1 MSYSIPSQVA
11 DDYRLYETYHGDLMT
26 QIDDSGEYL
35 PTSGGAAGHVEV
47 MEPRRRGGHSRL
59 SRIGRSIAGHRIIS
73 TLVVIAL
80 IGGSLYG
87 YYRTRPKST
96 AALVAEPV
104 SLATIRQEISI
115 TGTIEPQTDLGLRFE
130 TTGTVS
136 AINVVSGQQVKA
148 GTVLA
153 ALDTTTLTDQ
163 IAQAETTLSAAKAN
177 LANAEGALPLTEQS
191 NNDSLSQAQL
201 AVQQDSAK
209 LATDQSTLAL
219 DQAIANNWCQA
230 DASSSECVSAQQA
243 YTSAQGIVQSD
254 QQNLATDQ
262 ESVTATQTKNT
273 QSVDSANAAIAQDQ
287 TSYDN
292 AAASLTTAESI
303 LNACTSDSP
312 YTVASPCPSYTQD
325 QQAVTSAQ
333 GQASSASTS
342 LSNAQTALTDTEAQN
357 AVSLAQAQL
366 AVADATQKLAAD
378 QATLTL
384 DQAIAAGGC
393 SADPSSSECNQAQS
407 AVTSQTQAVSSDQFQ
422 LATAQSQL
430 PSTQVKNTQSV
441 QQSQSSIS
449 ADEAQ
454 VTNDQAALATDQ
466 ASLTQAEIVA
476 PISGVVDQINVSV
489 GQSGTVSSSA
499 SSSSSG
505 PSGAIILSAPGSYE
519 VQGSVSD
526 AQIAQVQLGEQAT
539 IVPAGATTPVY
550 GTVTQITPQATITSG
565 VASFP
570 IVVSITDSNPNLYSG
585 VKVTSKAPPLFAGAS
600 AQVALIVKQAT
611 NVLSVPTSAVHTI
624 GSLSY
629 VMVKNNTKETR
640 VTIAVGAADAQETQV
655 LSGLKL
661 GQEVVLANRALAIP
675 TTTSGFGFGGGF
687 GGGGGGRGVARR
699 AGLGG

>member
-1 MSYSIPSQVA
+1 
-11 DDYRLYETYHGDLMT
+11 MT

-35 PTSGGAAGHVEV
+35 PTSGGAAGNVEV
-47 MEPRRRGGHSRL
+47 LSPRSSGGRSRL
-59 SRIGRSIAGHRIIS
+59 SRIGRGISSHRIIS
-73 TLVVIAL
+73 GLVILAL
-80 IGGSLYG
+80 IGGALYG

-115 TGTIEPQTDLGLRFE
+115 TGTIEPQTDLGLLFG

-136 AINVVSGQQVKA
+136 TINVVSGQKVKA

-153 ALDTTTLTDQ
+153 TLNTTTLTDQ
-163 IAQAETTLSAAKAN
+163 IAQAETTLSAAKAS
-177 LANAEGALPLTEQS
+177 LASAEGALPLTEQS
-191 NNDSLSQAQL
+191 NNDSLSQTQL

-209 LATDQSTLAL
+209 LATDQSTLTL

-243 YTSAQGIVQSD
+243 YTSAQATVQAD
-254 QQNLATDQ
+254 QQNLSIDQ

-287 TSYDN
+287 TSYNN
-292 AAASLTTAESI
+292 AVASLGAAETAYTD
-303 LNACTSDSP
+303 CTS
-312 YTVASPCPSYTQD
+312 ASSSSSGSSGSTGSSATSCTQES
-325 QQAVTSAQ
+325 QAVTSAQ
-333 GQASSASTS
+333 GQVSSAATS

-366 AVADATQKLAAD
+366 AVTDATQKLATD
-378 QATLTL
+378 QTTLNL
-384 DQAIAAGGC
+384 DQAIASGGC

-430 PSTQVKNTQSV
+430 PSTQVKNTQSI

-454 VTNDQAALATDQ
+454 VANDQAALATDQ
-466 ASLTQAEIVA
+466 ASLSQAEIVA
-476 PISGVVDQINVSV
+476 PISGVVDQINVTV
-489 GQSGTVSSSA
+489 GQSGSVSSSA

-505 PSGAIILSAPGSYE
+505 PSGAIILSSPGSYE

-526 AQIAQVQLGEQAT
+526 AQIAQIQLGEQAT
-539 IVPAGATTPVY
+539 IVPAGSTTAIY

-565 VASFP
+565 VASYP
-570 IVVSITDSNPNLYSG
+570 IVVSITDANPNLYSG

-611 NVLSVPTSAVHTI
+611 NVLSVPTSAVHTV

-629 VMVKNNTKETR
+629 VLVKNKTKETR
-640 VTIAVGAADAQETQV
+640 VTIAVGAADAQDTQV

-675 TTTSGFGFGGGF
+675 SSTAGFAGGFGAGGF
-687 GGGGGGRGVARR
+687 GGGGGLGRGGGLARK

>member
-1 MSYSIPSQVA
+1 
-11 DDYRLYETYHGDLMT
+11 MT
-26 QIDDSGEYL
+26 QIEDSEEFL
-35 PTSGGAAGHVEV
+35 PASGGASGHVEV
-47 MEPRRRGGHSRL
+47 LEPRRTGGRSRL
-59 SRIGRSIAGHRIIS
+59 SRIGRGISSHRIIS
-73 TLVVIAL
+73 GLVVIAL

-96 AALVAEPV
+96 AALVTEPV

-115 TGTIEPQTDLGLRFE
+115 TGTIEPQTDLGLLFG

-136 AINVVSGQQVKA
+136 TINVVSGQKVSA

-153 ALDTTTLTDQ
+153 TLDTTTLNDQ
-163 IAQAETTLSAAKAN
+163 IAQAETTLSAAKAS
-177 LANAEGALPLTEQS
+177 LVSAEGALPLTEQS
-191 NNDSLSQAQL
+191 NNDSLSQTQL
-201 AVQQDSAK
+201 TVQQDSAK
-209 LATDQSTLAL
+209 LATDQSTLTL

-243 YTSAQGIVQSD
+243 YTSAQATVQTD

-273 QSVDSANAAIAQDQ
+273 QSVDSANATIAQDQ
-287 TSYDN
+287 TSYN
-292 AAASLTTAESI
+292 NAETSLAAANSVLS
-303 LNACTSDSP
+303 ACTSGTTYS
-312 YTVASPCPSYTQD
+312 TANPCPSYAQD
-325 QQAVTSAQ
+325 LQAYTSAQ
-333 GQASSASTS
+333 GQVSSAATS
-342 LSNAQTALTDTEAQN
+342 LSNAQTALTDTQAQN
-357 AVSLAQAQL
+357 TVSLAQAQL
-366 AVADATQKLAAD
+366 AVTDATQKLATD
-378 QATLTL
+378 QATLNL
-384 DQAIAAGGC
+384 DQAIASGGC
-393 SADPSSSECNQAQS
+393 SADPSSAECNQAQS
-407 AVTSQTQAVSSDQFQ
+407 TVTSQTQTVSSDQFQ

-441 QQSQSSIS
+441 QQSQSSIA

-454 VTNDQAALATDQ
+454 VANDQAALATDQ
-466 ASLTQAEIVA
+466 ASLSQAEIVA
-476 PISGVVDQINVSV
+476 PISGVVDQINVTV
-489 GQSGTVSSSA
+489 GKSGTVSSSA

-505 PSGAIILSAPGSYE
+505 PSGAIILSSPGSYE

-539 IVPAGATTPVY
+539 IVPAGATTPIY

-565 VASFP
+565 VASYP

-624 GSLSY
+624 GSLNY
-629 VMVKNNTKETR
+629 VLVKNKTKETR
-640 VTIAVGAADAQETQV
+640 VTISVGAADAQDTQV

-675 TTTSGFGFGGGF
+675 SSTSGFGGGF
-687 GGGGGGRGVARR
+687 GGGGFGGGGGVARR